1 MSIIPGDGDLMNLS
15 LNKTVETFPRHF
27 VIDSPT
33 PLTRLHRLS
42 EHCDIDLWVK
52 RDDLAG
58 LTFGG
63 NKTRQ
68 LEYYFG
74 AAVAE
79 NADTVLITGAI
90 QSNFVRMAA
99 AIAAALGM
107 GAVVQLEHRVDNKTE
122 SYKNSGNVLLSRML
136 GAKIIY
142 YPEGENESGADKAL
156 FEEAT
161 RLKNIGKRPYVIP
174 LGQDKPPLGALG
186 YVNCAAEIAE
196 QAGERQFDEVVI
208 GSGSGASHLGMI
220 AGMKRFSPGTRVLGS
235 CVRREMTL
243 QRERLISMSKN
254 FNNLVEEPILDDL
267 DIELWDGALAPGYG
281 ALGANAASAMRL
293 LARLEGQFVDPAYTA
308 KVLACITERC
318 AAKQIKKGSKIL
330 FIHSGGLGG
339 LFGYQD
345 ELTKV
350 FI

>member
-1 MSIIPGDGDLMNLS
+1 MTLI
-15 LNKTVETFPRHF
+15 LNKTIGTFPRHF
-27 VIDSPT
+27 IIESPT
-33 PLTRLHRLS
+33 PLTRLNRLS
-42 EHCDIDLWVK
+42 EHCDIDLWIK

-58 LTFGG
+58 LPFGG

-74 AAVAE
+74 AALAD
-79 NADTVLITGAI
+79 NADTILITGAI

-99 AIAAALGM
+99 AIAATLGM
-107 GAVVQLEHRVDNKTE
+107 GAVLQLEHRVDNDTE

-136 GAKIIY
+136 GAQIIY
-142 YPEGENESGADKAL
+142 YPEGENEDGADKAL

-161 RLKNIGKRPYVIP
+161 RLKNLGKRPYVIP
-174 LGQDKPPLGALG
+174 LGNDKPPLGALG
-186 YVNCAAEIAE
+186 YVNCAAEVVT
-196 QAGERQFDEVVI
+196 QAGKHQFDEVVI

-220 AGMKRFSPGTRVLGS
+220 AGMKRFSPITRVVGS
-235 CVRREMTL
+235 CVRRKIKF

-254 FNNLVEEPILDDL
+254 FNNMVEETIIEDL

-281 ALGANAASAMRL
+281 VLGETAATAMRL
-293 LARLEGQFVDPAYTA
+293 LARHEGQIVDPAYTA

-318 AAKQIKKGSKIL
+318 CAMQIKKGSKVL
-330 FIHSGGLGG
+330 FVHSGGLGG

-345 ELTKV
+345 ELTKI
-350 FI
+350 FT

>member
-63 NKTRQ
+63 NKSRQ

-161 RLKNIGKRPYVIP
+161 RLKNTGKRPYVIP

-318 AAKQIKKGSKIL
+318 NEMQIKKGSKIL

-350 FI
+350 FT

>member
-1 MSIIPGDGDLMNLS
+1 MKLS

-52 RDDLAG
+52 RDDLAS

-63 NKTRQ
+63 NKTLQ

-74 AAVAE
+74 AALAE
-79 NADTVLITGAI
+79 NADTILITGAI

-99 AIAAALGM
+99 AIAATLGM
-107 GAVVQLEHRVDNKTE
+107 GAVLQLEHRVDNDTE

-142 YPEGENESGADKAL
+142 YAEGENEDGADQAL

-161 RLKNIGKRPYVIP
+161 RLKNLGKRPYVIP
-174 LGQDKPPLGALG
+174 LGNDKPPLGALG
-186 YVNCAAEIAE
+186 YVNCAAEVVA
-196 QAGERQFDEVVI
+196 QAGEYQFDEVVI

-243 QRERLISMSKN
+243 QKDRLVLMSKS
-254 FNNLVEEPILDDL
+254 FNNMVEEPILDDL

-281 ALGANAASAMRL
+281 VLGENAATAMGL
-293 LARLEGQFVDPAYTA
+293 LARLEGQVVDPAYTA

-318 AAKQIKKGSKIL
+318 NAMQIKKGSKIL

-350 FI
+350 FN

>member
-63 NKTRQ
+63 NKSRQ

-281 ALGANAASAMRL
+281 ALGANAASAMGL

-318 AAKQIKKGSKIL
+318 AAMQIKKGSKIL
-330 FIHSGGLGG
+330 FIHTGGLGG

>member
-1 MSIIPGDGDLMNLS
+1 MTLI

-33 PLTRLHRLS
+33 PLTRLNRLS
-42 EHCDIDLWVK
+42 EHCGIDLWVK

-74 AAVAE
+74 AALAE
-79 NADTVLITGAI
+79 NADTILITGAT

-99 AIAAALGM
+99 AVAATLGM
-107 GAVVQLEHRVDNKTE
+107 GAVLQLEQRVDNNTG
-122 SYKNSGNVLLSRML
+122 SYKNSGNVLLSRMH

-142 YPEGENESGADKAL
+142 YPEGENENGADKAL
-156 FEEAT
+156 FEEAA
-161 RLKNIGKRPYVIP
+161 RLKNSGKRPYVIP
-174 LGQDKPPLGALG
+174 LGSDKPPLGALG
-186 YVNCAAEIAE
+186 YVNCAAEVVA
-196 QAGERQFDEVVI
+196 QAGEHQFDEVVI
-208 GSGSGASHLGMI
+208 GSGSGASHLGMV
-220 AGMKRFSPGTRVLGS
+220 AGMKRFSPNTRVVGS

-243 QRERLISMSKN
+243 QRERLRLMSKN
-254 FNNLVEEPILDDL
+254 FNNMVEEPILDDF

-281 ALGANAASAMRL
+281 VLGENAALAMEL
-293 LARLEGQFVDPAYTA
+293 LARLEGQIVDPAYTA

-318 AAKQIKKGSKIL
+318 YAMQIKKGSKIL

-350 FI
+350 FN

>member
-1 MSIIPGDGDLMNLS
+1 MNLS
-15 LNKTVETFPRHF
+15 LNKTVESFPRHF

-42 EHCDIDLWVK
+42 SHCDIDLWVK

-74 AAVAE
+74 AALAE
-79 NADTVLITGAI
+79 NADTILITGAI

-99 AIAAALGM
+99 AIAATLGM
-107 GAVVQLEHRVDNKTE
+107 SAVLQLEHRVDNDTE

-142 YPEGENESGADKAL
+142 YPEGENEDGADKAL

-161 RLKNIGKRPYVIP
+161 RLKNLGKRPYVIP
-174 LGQDKPPLGALG
+174 LGNDKPPLGALG
-186 YVNCAAEIAE
+186 YVNCAAEVVV
-196 QAGERQFDEVVI
+196 QAGEHQFDEVVI

-235 CVRREMTL
+235 CVRREMAL
-243 QRERLISMSKN
+243 QKDRLVLMSKN
-254 FNNLVEEPILDDL
+254 FNNMVEEPILDEL
-267 DIELWDGALAPGYG
+267 DVELWDGALAPGYG
-281 ALGANAASAMRL
+281 VLGEKAASAMGL
-293 LARLEGQFVDPAYTA
+293 LARLEGQVVDPPYTA

-318 AAKQIKKGSKIL
+318 NAMQIKKGSKIL

-345 ELTKV
+345 KLTKV
-350 FI
+350 FN